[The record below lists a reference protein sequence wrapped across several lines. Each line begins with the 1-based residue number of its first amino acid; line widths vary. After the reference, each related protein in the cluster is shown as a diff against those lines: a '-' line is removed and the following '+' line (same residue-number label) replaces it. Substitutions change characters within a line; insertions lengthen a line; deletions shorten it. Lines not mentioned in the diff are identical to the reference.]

1 MCPSHLG
8 AVGGR
13 PRVPCPLDPNHTCY
27 AHRVEQHV
35 AKCPAAQRKAV
46 AESAPYYCLN
56 INLPGPVAAASAAAA
71 ASCAQAG
78 PSSSGGGG
86 GGGAAAAAAGEAKK
100 RGGEKGEGDEG
111 QPQQKK
117 RKRRQQPPS
126 IFASMRADEV
136 DALVALVR
144 TAHALHCREPLQT
157 VMLRHPP
164 CEPHFTPAKG
174 ACSVKH
180 MTQQSSILAHMAAA
194 GLLVDGACFI
204 EFGAGR
210 VCAFP
215 SSIRFLSAI

>member
-1 MCPSHLG
+1 
-8 AVGGR
+8 
-13 PRVPCPLDPNHTCY
+13 
-27 AHRVEQHV
+27 VEQHV

-86 GGGAAAAAAGEAKK
+86 GGAAAAAGEAKK

-174 ACSVKH
+174 YHHPNATTTVALLLLLLLLLPWRMHSSVP
-180 MTQQSSILAHMAAA
+180 SPFASA
-194 GLLVDGACFI
+194 GGGGA
-204 EFGAGR
+204 
-210 VCAFP
+210 
-215 SSIRFLSAI
+215 